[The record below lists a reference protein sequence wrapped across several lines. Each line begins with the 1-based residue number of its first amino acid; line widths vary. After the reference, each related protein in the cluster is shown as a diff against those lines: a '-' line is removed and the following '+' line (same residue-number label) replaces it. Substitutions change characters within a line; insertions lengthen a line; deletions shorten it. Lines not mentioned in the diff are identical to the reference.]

1 MTKMIYVVYQIKRSL
16 VYVAPQTKFGI
27 EDLNDVICAV
37 TLDREVA
44 CAIADKLD
52 IKDGGEYWV
61 DDIPVS
67 HSLEEYKGQN
77 NA

>member
-1 MTKMIYVVYQIKRSL
+1 MTKMIYVVYQ
-16 VYVAPQTKFGI
+16 TKYCI
-27 EDLNDVICAV
+27 NYTDYIICAV

-44 CAIADKLD
+44 CQIAGELE

-61 DDIPVS
+61 EDVPVS
-67 HSLEEYKGQN
+67 HSLEEYKEKN

>member
-1 MTKMIYVVYQIKRSL
+1 MTKMVYVVYQSF
-16 VYVAPQTKFGI
+16 QS
-27 EDLNDVICAV
+27 DVIPDYVVCAV

-44 CAIADKLD
+44 CQIAGELE

-61 DDIPVS
+61 DDVPVS

>member
-1 MTKMIYVVYQIKRSL
+1 MTKMIYVVNKL
-16 VYVAPQTKFGI
+16 KEGWDV
-27 EDLNDVICAV
+27 VICAV

-44 CAIADKLD
+44 CQIAGELE

-61 DDIPVS
+61 DDIPMS

-77 NA
+77 Q

>member
-1 MTKMIYVVYQIKRSL
+1 MSVANERNEVTMTKMIYVVYTMREENPL
-16 VYVAPQTKFGI
+16 
-27 EDLNDVICAV
+27 AV

-44 CAIADKLD
+44 CQIAGELE

-61 DDIPVS
+61 DDIPMS

-77 NA
+77 Q

>member
-1 MTKMIYVVYQIKRSL
+1 MTKMIYVVYQTAF
-16 VYVAPQTKFGI
+16 YT
-27 EDLNDVICAV
+27 DCDDVICAV

-44 CAIADKLD
+44 CQIAGELE

-67 HSLEEYKGQN
+67 HSLEEYKVQN
-77 NA
+77 NV